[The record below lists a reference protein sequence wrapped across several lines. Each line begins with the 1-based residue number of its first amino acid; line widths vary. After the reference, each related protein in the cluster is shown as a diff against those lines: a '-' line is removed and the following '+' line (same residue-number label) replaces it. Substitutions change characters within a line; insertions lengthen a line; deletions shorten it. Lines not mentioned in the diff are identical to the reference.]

1 MDFYNTFNGNQLQE
15 VFIMVRCR
23 SLSAPL
29 ALSAV
34 IALGACTA
42 PEIEAVSN
50 VDIQGQ
56 DVAAE
61 AAREYKR
68 LAQYEAE
75 VMWDRASAVA
85 FAEKALAAVGG
96 DVAPDDA
103 NAMPLDA
110 KSRAEIR
117 DAYKALQT
125 LRASGADEVS
135 PKTTGQAIARLD
147 CWNEQA
153 NEGFQDSHI
162 GFCKHSFSEYAGE
175 TARTLKAAGLGH
187 GDVIMGARSFSVTF
201 PLGSATPKP
210 GGEHIIAAAARHA
223 LSKNDLKVVL
233 GGHADRSGSAV
244 HNRQLSEA
252 RAATVAEILQR
263 HGVPLD
269 RISTIGFGETY
280 PKTMTPDGIRHT
292 DNRRVEIVVGPVR
305 PL

>member
-1 MDFYNTFNGNQLQE
+1 
-15 VFIMVRCR
+15 MVRCR
-23 SLSAPL
+23 LLSAPL

-42 PEIEAVSN
+42 PEIEAVSHI
-50 VDIQGQ
+50 DIEGQ

-68 LAQYEAE
+68 MAQYEAQ
-75 VMWDRASAVA
+75 VMWDRASAIA
-85 FAEKALAAVGG
+85 FAEKALAAAGG

-103 NAMPLDA
+103 DTLPLDA
-110 KSRAEIR
+110 QSRAEIR
-117 DAYKALQT
+117 DAYETLQA

-135 PKTTGQAIARLD
+135 PRATGQAIARLD

-153 NEGFQDSHI
+153 NEGFQDTHI

-187 GDVIMGARSFSVTF
+187 ADVIMGARSFSVTF
-201 PLGSATPKP
+201 PLGSAIPKP

-223 LSKNDLKVVL
+223 LSKDDLNVVL
-233 GGHADRSGSAV
+233 GGHADRSGSV
-244 HNRQLSEA
+244 VYNRRLSEA
-252 RAATVAEILQR
+252 RAATVSAILQR

-269 RISTIGFGETY
+269 RIATIGFGETY
-280 PKTMTPDGIRHT
+280 PKTRTPDGVRHT